1 MNEQN
6 GRSAVLG
13 LQHLL
18 AMYAG
23 AVAVPLLIGTGLG
36 FNEAQMTYLISI
48 DIFYVRGSN
57 IAAIDR
63 HPFLRDRIAGCL
75 GLCHPSC
82 FTIDFDRN

>member
-1 MNEQN
+1 MKETNS
-6 GRSAVLG
+6 RSAVLG

-48 DIFYVRGSN
+48 DIFMCG
-57 IAAIDR
+57 IATLLQLVVTR
-63 HPFLRDRIAGCL
+63 FF
-75 GLCHPSC
+75 GLSLIH
-82 FTIDFDRN
+82 I

>member
-1 MNEQN
+1 MTSETGN
-6 GRSAVLG
+6 GKSAVLG

-48 DIFYVRGSN
+48 DIFMCGVATLLQLTVNKFSESGYQWFWDVQFKRWL
-57 IAAIDR
+57 
-63 HPFLRDRIAGCL
+63 H
-75 GLCHPSC
+75 
-82 FTIDFDRN
+82 

>member
-1 MNEQN
+1 MKETNS
-6 GRSAVLG
+6 RSAVLG

-48 DIFYVRGSN
+48 DIFMCGIATLLQLVLPAFSGS
-57 IAAIDR
+57 AYQS
-63 HPFLRDRIAGCL
+63 F
-75 GLCHPSC
+75 
-82 FTIDFDRN
+82 